1 MGGQLPAQAL
11 PGLADLLPTLLSANT
26 FPCCSQLMGDGWSLW
41 EMMEVYGLPGRTPF
55 LFQSPWAIQAGAP
68 GPLSGS
74 LPCSPSAF
82 SRAKPTFLPAQP
94 GEAQSLDSGGMGCGG
109 AVPELRVNSSTRG
122 ASASC

>member
-1 MGGQLPAQAL
+1 
-11 PGLADLLPTLLSANT
+11 
-26 FPCCSQLMGDGWSLW
+26 
-41 EMMEVYGLPGRTPF
+41 MMEVYGLPGRTPF

-74 LPCSPSAF
+74 LPWSPSAF